1 MLLKSAV
8 SIEEAR
14 RHVGRSGYFSPD
26 DIEWIE
32 TLFWQTGAGAPGTEW
47 DALRHAHMRL
57 PTWFR
62 QDLDPLGEAYA
73 AQQHQ
78 LWQIL
83 SGLDRPYEPAV
94 DEKEHPWGDVDPVR
108 SPAYFV
114 RRDSLAVASAS
125 DHVIAT
131 GMILR
136 HSNLK
141 AGDWALEYGAGF
153 GQTALALARLGINVD
168 TIDISTTFCD
178 FVNRQADFFQ
188 VGLQAFHGRF
198 GDNPRPQQKYQLI
211 WFYESFHHCLQFQQV
226 VRQLRNH
233 LAEGG
238 RVILG
243 GEPIVERE
251 YAAVPYPWGVRL
263 HSEVVA
269 VVRKQHWFEL
279 GFSEDF
285 LCELFISAGFV
296 ARRVDCEP
304 SLFGR
309 LHVFERRPNEI
320 NPGLQWLPT
329 VLADQWHGPEA
340 DGRWTKS
347 ESRWPVEA
355 DGSFSAIEV
364 DLANHLQHRQRV
376 SVVYGG
382 TEHEVD
388 LAAGTR
394 STLRLPARPAAR
406 EILFRCQTRLP
417 SWFRRMRSGDKRE
430 LGVFVKRVRYVN
442 GAQT

>member
-1 MLLKSAV
+1 MQLTLAPPIDDAIKQV
-8 SIEEAR
+8 E
-14 RHVGRSGYFSPD
+14 HTGFFSPD
-26 DIEWIE
+26 DIDWIE
-32 TLFWQTGAGAPGTEW
+32 KLFWRTGAGRPGSAW
-47 DALRHAHMRL
+47 DALRDAHMRL
-57 PTWFR
+57 PEWFR
-62 QDLDPLGEAYA
+62 RGLDPLGDAYA
-73 AQQHQ
+73 EQQHQ
-78 LWQIL
+78 LWQML
-83 SGLDRPYEPAV
+83 SGVDRPYEPAV
-94 DEKEHPWGDVDPVR
+94 DEKEHSWGDVDPVR
-108 SPAYFV
+108 APAYFV
-114 RRDSLAVASAS
+114 RRDAHAIAAAS

-141 AGDWALEYGAGF
+141 AGDWALEYGPGF
-153 GQTALALARLGINVD
+153 GQTALALARLGVNVD
-168 TIDISTTFCD
+168 AVDISTTFCD
-178 FVNRQADFFQ
+178 FVNRQAEFFQ

-198 GDNPRPQQKYQLI
+198 GDNPRPQKKYKLI

-226 VRQLRNH
+226 VRQLRDH

-285 LCELFISAGFV
+285 LCELFINAGFV

-309 LHVFERRPNEI
+309 LHVFERRPDEV

-329 VLADQWHGPEA
+329 VLADEWHGPEA

-376 SVVYGG
+376 IVVYGC
-382 TEHEVD
+382 TEHPVD
-388 LAAGTR
+388 LAAGAR
-394 STLRLPARPAAR
+394 STLRLPARPSAR
-406 EILFRCQTRLP
+406 ALVFRCKTQVL
-417 SWFRRMRSGDKRE
+417 SWFVRMRSGDKRE
-430 LGVFVKRVRYVN
+430 LGIFVRRVRYVT
-442 GAQT
+442 GAST